1 MCSALESEC
10 VWMSSSDEQRDTLQL
25 QRQIRVESFRV
36 RKKRRNN
43 TIDDPSETERWG
55 IWREEFEPEE
65 VEPSVIERCVDERR
79 RFEEDC
85 VDQFAEAVR
94 GAEVSVVCVP

>member
-10 VWMSSSDEQRDTLQL
+10 RWMSSGDEQRETLQL
-25 QRQIRVESFRV
+25 QRQIRVESFRI
-36 RKKRRNN
+36 RKKRRDD
-43 TIDDPSETERWG
+43 TIEYSSKAERWG
-55 IWREEFEPEE
+55 VWREEFEPEE
-65 VEPSVIERCVDERR
+65 VEPSVVERCVDERR

-85 VDQFAEAVR
+85 VDQFAESVR